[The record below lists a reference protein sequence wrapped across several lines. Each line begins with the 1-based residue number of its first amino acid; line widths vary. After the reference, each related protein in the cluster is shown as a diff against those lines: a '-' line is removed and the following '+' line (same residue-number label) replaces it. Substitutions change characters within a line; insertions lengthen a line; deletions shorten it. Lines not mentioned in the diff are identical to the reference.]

1 MRLRW
6 DWVEVYFKLSWGWVE
21 IEAEVDLS
29 LRLKWGWIEVEVGMR
44 SSLVGADLKFSDLHW
59 YENEKMSLICSFIY
73 VTIWTC
79 HHLKIIIYFIS
90 FHICHHL
97 NMSPSEKFSN
107 LSPSWYEN
115 RRFRFS
121 YRAFRWWQMS
131 PSESLVWKVF
141 IPVTKKCFQMVTV
154 W

>member
-1 MRLRW
+1 MLLCHSHIELRLSW
-6 DWVEVYFKLSWGWVE
+6 DWSWGWFE
-21 IEAEVDLS
+21 F
-29 LRLKWGWIEVEVGMR
+29 EVEVRLNWGWGWDE
-44 SSLVGADLKFSDLHW
+44 VKLKFSWSWVWSFQTCTGMKLK
-59 YENEKMSLICSFIY
+59 KMNLICSFIY

-131 PSESLVWKVF
+131 PSESLVWKFF

>member
-1 MRLRW
+1 MSQA
-6 DWVEVYFKLSWGWVE
+6 YWVE

-44 SSLVGADLKFSDLHW
+44 SSWNLFGAKLEFTDLHW
-59 YENEKMSLICSFIY
+59 YENEKKNLICSFIY

-115 RRFRFS
+115 RRFWFS

-131 PSESLVWKVF
+131 PSESLVWKFF
-141 IPVTKKCFQMVTV
+141 ISVTKKCFQMVTV